1 MEYLLNNFPKIIVP
15 SWVIPGTYL
24 ENLRFLDDK
33 KEITGVEL
41 LFFIYDDEIKKN
53 ITDEFEDIC
62 KFKDRFI
69 FTAHLPDVL
78 NPEHEELVKKLS
90 PLVQHFIVH
99 PGKEGGARAQA
110 GLINSWAE
118 KYKNVSSKY
127 RFLAENTNPGL
138 LEALLPNLN
147 TNIGLCM
154 DFGHLLI
161 EEKNPSAYLNQ
172 FQNKIGEI
180 HLHGLD
186 REKAM
191 IDKRL
196 PDHRPIN
203 EDSIPI
209 KELFPLLKKFQGL
222 VNLEVFSWEEVE
234 ESLRVIKLLLERKEK

>member
-1 MEYLLNNFPKIIVP
+1 MGRISNNFPKIIVP
-15 SWVIPGTYL
+15 SWVIPGTYI

-33 KEITGVEL
+33 EEIAGVEL
-41 LFFIYDDEIKKN
+41 LFFIYDDEIKNN

-62 KFKDRFI
+62 RFKDRFI

-78 NPEHEELVKKLS
+78 KPEHEELVEKLS

-99 PGKEGGARAQA
+99 PGKEGGAEVQA
-110 GLINSWAE
+110 NFINTWAE
-118 KYKNVSSKY
+118 KYKDPSKKY

-138 LEALLPNLN
+138 LEALLPKLN
-147 TNIGLCM
+147 ANIGLCM
-154 DFGHLLI
+154 DFGHLLL
-161 EEKNPSAYLNQ
+161 EEKNPSVYLNQ

-186 REKAM
+186 REKAA

-203 EDSIPI
+203 EDSIYI
-209 KELFPLLKKFQGL
+209 KEIFASLKEFQGL
-222 VNLEVFSWEEVE
+222 INLEVFSWEEVE
-234 ESLRVIKLLLERKEK
+234 ESLKAIKSL